1 MSTIAIIAI
10 VIGALIVLALLISM
24 ARKAGRKRQYAQ
36 VQTDAKRDDAV
47 HHREQAEERRTEAAV
62 AEERARRAK
71 VEAELDEERA
81 ASREREVGRS

>member
-62 AEERARRAK
+62 AEARARRAK
-71 VEAELDEERA
+71 VEAELDEVRA
-81 ASREREVGRS
+81 ASRERVVGGS